1 MYENTN
7 QTTIPFTNRTPVLGP
22 IGPKG
27 LMSSAA
33 RPSFAPP
40 PPPPIYDTPD
50 MAPKELETYIH
61 DHGIIGQNAA
71 VKAAALILYR
81 HFTMRIASVSL
92 FCGPTGCGKTQI
104 WRILANEFPQI
115 HIFDSSNLTSE
126 GWRGSNKISY
136 HFRSIRPQCREQ
148 SILVFDEFDKLLEP
162 KSSNDTNYTE
172 MIQNDL
178 LKLFDHDILYFGPEN
193 NNDQPLTVDCKN
205 VSIVLLG
212 AFENLLKAK
221 SVHKVAVGFGAQP
234 RQKNL
239 SYADTQIITD
249 DLLHFTK
256 IRPEIAGRI
265 DRVVS
270 MNPLT
275 ETDHYRILLRYID
288 DLSKR
293 TGTNFTID
301 PTVLQSIAQNAIHK
315 TLGAR
320 WAIHQVNHIIDKM
333 IYENP
338 FENNYVY
345 TIDDERTGDLT

>member
-7 QTTIPFTNRTPVLGP
+7 QTTIPFTNRNPLVGPVGP
-22 IGPKG
+22 SG
-27 LMSSAA
+27 LLASAA
-33 RPSFAPP
+33 RPSFVPP
-40 PPPPIYDTPD
+40 PLPPIYDTPD
-50 MAPKELETYIH
+50 MAPKELENYIH
-61 DHGIIGQNAA
+61 DHGIIGQDAA
-71 VKAAALILYR
+71 VKTAALILYR
-81 HFTMRIASVSL
+81 HFTMRNASVSL

-104 WRILANEFPQI
+104 WRVLANEFHQI
-115 HIFDSSNLTSE
+115 HIFDSSNLSNE

-136 HFRSIRPQCREQ
+136 HFRSIRPEYREH

-162 KSSNDTNYTE
+162 KSSNNTNYTE

-193 NNDQPLTVDCKN
+193 ANDQPLTVDCKN

-221 SVHKVAVGFGAQP
+221 STHKTAAGFGAQSRP
-234 RQKNL
+234 KDL
-239 SYADTQIITD
+239 TYADVRISTD
-249 DLLHFTK
+249 DLLNFTE

-270 MNPLT
+270 MNPLQA
-275 ETDHYRILLRYID
+275 TDYYRILLRYID

-301 PTVLQSIAQNAIHK
+301 PNTLQAIAEKAINK
-315 TLGAR
+315 PLGAR
-320 WAIHQVNHIIDKM
+320 WAIHQANHIIDKM

-345 TIDDERTGDLT
+345 TDNDERTGDPT